1 MQKIKLFTDSC
12 LDPYNKMGFGV
23 YLILNDENESLEELK
38 ENIKSK
44 RFENTSSTKL
54 ELQTLLWALDEIAD
68 KNVIIEVYTDC
79 QNIIG
84 LENRRDKLEK
94 NHFYST
100 SGKLMNNHDLYK
112 DFYLKL
118 DELSLSFIKVN
129 ERNTLIKLSDYN
141 HERNY
146 ERTKLSNYVSEELS
160 EVFDIKIFGEAGAKN
175 LMNMFLTTEGFIKDG
190 HLRLQGMNT
199 LDIIR
204 ENYNK
209 ILLWESLE

>member
-1 MQKIKLFTDSC
+1 MQKIKLFTDSS
-12 LDPYNKMGFGV
+12 LGPYNKIGFGA

-38 ENIKSK
+38 EHIKIK
-44 RFENTSSTKL
+44 RFENTSSSKL

-68 KNVIIEVYTDC
+68 NNISIEIYTDC

-84 LENRRDKLEK
+84 LENRRKKLEK

-129 ERNTLIKLSDYN
+129 ERNTLIKLT
-141 HERNY
+141 NY
-146 ERTKLSNYVSEELS
+146 TLAKLL
-160 EVFDIKIFGEAGAKN
+160 EVFDVKILGESGVKN
-175 LMNMFLTTEGFIKDG
+175 LMNMFLTNEALIKDG
-190 HLRLQGMNT
+190 DIKLQGLNT
-199 LDIIR
+199 LDIIKQ
-204 ENYNK
+204 NCDN
-209 ILLWESLE
+209 ILMWDSLE